1 MATKNVVT
9 CDWKVSKAKSCG
21 LPGRRKVDIPLGRL
35 TFHGDLCEDHEEA
48 LRLALVR
55 VGLQPTTRVDSKT
68 RAAYVGK
75 SGVPFAGQDARPW
88 LIEQGLAGPTGRLSV
103 EAIEAY
109 ADAH

>member
-1 MATKNVVT
+1 MAVKNVVT
-9 CDWKVSKAKSCG
+9 CDWKVPKRRTCG
-21 LPGRRKVDIPLGRL
+21 LPARRKVDLPVGRL
-35 TFHGDLCEDHEEA
+35 NFHADLCDEHEEA

-68 RAAYVGK
+68 RSAYVTN
-75 SGVPFAGQDARPW
+75 SGVPFSGQEARPW

-109 ADAH
+109 AAAH